1 MESKIFPQNIG
12 AERAVLGAIISFS
25 CSNEI
30 LGVLKSETFYDPRNK
45 EVFSAIK
52 KLRDNGRPVDIIS
65 VSEELKA
72 EKSNVD
78 ATYIVELTNCVATSA
93 GLQNHVNIL
102 LDKAD
107 RRSLISLA
115 DCIMKKAY
123 DDAMDIS
130 DVKDE
135 SANEICQMTLG
146 KALGDFSMR
155 DAKEQLLER
164 IKKAQEGVELG
175 VPTGFP
181 DIDRGCGGFS
191 LGDLVVIG
199 ADTSVGKTSLAWT
212 FAINAAQKG
221 NPIGYI
227 SLEMAPYQLFGRA
240 VARET
245 HVNASRIVN
254 PSCAVPRKLNQD
266 ELGEINASAI
276 KIETLP
282 IYIADIRTVE
292 GICAKVRLWATRKKI
307 KGVYID
313 YLQILSASGQVQNET
328 SFLTNVARRF
338 QRLAKELN
346 IFVCVLSQL
355 SRASVGDYPTP
366 GLQRIRGS
374 QEIPGAAD
382 TVIMISRPEQD
393 GTKYPKEFEQI
404 STRGTALIEIKKGR
418 NIGTFKFVCR
428 YDAEHTTFFPI
439 KGNPPL
445 ASLDSTTESVSRS
458 ALYIE

>member
-1 MESKIFPQNIG
+1 MEQKILPQSID

-25 CSNEI
+25 CSDEI

-45 EVFSAIK
+45 EVFSVIK
-52 KLRDNGRPVDIIS
+52 NLMANGRPVDLIS
-65 VSEELKA
+65 VCEELKA
-72 EKSNVD
+72 EKSDVD

-115 DCIMKKAY
+115 NCIMKKAY

-146 KALGDFSMR
+146 KALGDFTMR

-164 IKKAQEGVELG
+164 IHKAQEGVELG

-181 DIDRGCGGFS
+181 DIDRRAGGLP
-191 LGDLVVIG
+191 LGEFIVIA
-199 ADTSVGKTSLAWT
+199 ADTSVGKTSLAWA
-212 FAINAAQKG
+212 FAINAAEKG
-221 NPIGYI
+221 NPIGFI

-240 VARET
+240 VS
-245 HVNASRIVN
+245 NASRVEASRIIN
-254 PSCAVPRKLNQD
+254 PSCTEPRKLNNE
-266 ELGEINASAI
+266 ELNAINSVA
-276 KIETLP
+276 KTMENLP
-282 IYIADIRTVE
+282 IFMADIRTVD
-292 GICAKVRLWATRKKI
+292 GICAKVQQWVSRKKI
-307 KGVYID
+307 KGVFID
-313 YLQILSASGQVQNET
+313 YVQILATSGRISNET

-355 SRASVGDYPTP
+355 SRTSTGDFPTP
-366 GLQRIRGS
+366 SLQRIRGS
-374 QEIPGAAD
+374 QEIPSAAD

-393 GTKYPKEFEQI
+393 GTRYPKGFEKI
-404 STRGTALIEIKKGR
+404 STKGTALIDVQKGR
-418 NIGTFKFVCR
+418 NMGIFKFVAY
-428 YDAEHTTFFPI
+428 YDAELTTFSPI
-439 KGNPPL
+439 IGNPPL

>member
-1 MESKIFPQNIG
+1 MEPTLFPQDIK

-25 CSNEI
+25 CSDEI

-52 KLRDNGRPVDIIS
+52 NLRGNGKPVDLIS
-65 VSEELKA
+65 VCEELKT
-72 EKSNVD
+72 EKSNVN
-78 ATYIVELTNCVATSA
+78 ATYIVELTNSVATSA
-93 GLQNHVNIL
+93 GLQNHINII
-102 LDKAD
+102 LDKAY
-107 RRSLISLA
+107 RRSMISLA
-115 DCIMKKAY
+115 DGIMKKAY
-123 DDAMDIS
+123 DDGMDIS
-130 DVKDE
+130 EVIDE
-135 SANEICQMTLG
+135 SGDKICQMTLEKVSG
-146 KALGDFSMR
+146 EFTMR

-164 IKKAQEGVELG
+164 IHKAQEGVELG

-181 DIDRGCGGFS
+181 DIDRRSGGLP
-191 LGDLVVIG
+191 LGEFIVIA
-199 ADTSVGKTSLAWT
+199 ADTSVGKTSLAWA
-212 FAINAAQKG
+212 FALNAAKKG

-445 ASLDSTTESVSRS
+445 ASLDSTAGSVPRS

>member
-1 MESKIFPQNIG
+1 MEQKILPQCID

-25 CSNEI
+25 CSDEI
-30 LGVLKSETFYDPRNK
+30 LGVLKVETFYDPKNK

-52 KLRDNGRPVDIIS
+52 NLRANGKPVDLIS
-65 VSEELKA
+65 VCEELKT
-72 EKSNVD
+72 EKSHVD
-78 ATYIVELTNCVATSA
+78 ETYIVELTNCVATSA
-93 GLQNHVNIL
+93 GLQNHVYIL
-102 LDKAD
+102 LDKAY
-107 RRSLISLA
+107 RRSLISVA

-130 DVKDE
+130 GVIEE
-135 SANEICQMTLG
+135 SQSKICQLTLG
-146 KALGDFSMR
+146 KVSGEFTMG
-155 DAKEQLLER
+155 DAKEQLQER
-164 IKKAQEGVELG
+164 IRKAQEGVELG

-181 DIDRGCGGFS
+181 DIDRRAGGLP
-191 LGDLVVIG
+191 LGEFIVIA
-199 ADTSVGKTSLAWT
+199 ADTSVGKTSLAWA
-212 FAINAAQKG
+212 FAINAAKSG
-221 NPIGYI
+221 NPIGFI

-240 VARET
+240 VSNESRVE
-245 HVNASRIVN
+245 ASRIIN
-254 PSCAVPRKLNQD
+254 PSCTEPRKLNNE
-266 ELGEINASAI
+266 ELNAINSVARTME
-276 KIETLP
+276 KLP
-282 IYIADIRTVE
+282 IFIADIRTVE
-292 GICAKVRLWATRKKI
+292 GICAKVKQWVVKKNI

-313 YLQILSASGQVQNET
+313 YIQILATSGRITNET
-328 SFLTNVARRF
+328 SFFTNLARRF

-445 ASLDSTTESVSRS
+445 ASLDSTAGSVPRS